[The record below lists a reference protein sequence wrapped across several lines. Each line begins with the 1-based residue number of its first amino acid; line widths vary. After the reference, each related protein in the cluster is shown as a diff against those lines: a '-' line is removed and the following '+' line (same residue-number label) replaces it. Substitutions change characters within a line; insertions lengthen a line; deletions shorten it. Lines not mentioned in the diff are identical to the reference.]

1 MKAPWR
7 PGAARGRV
15 AGGDGIRRWTLAG
28 RYGAG
33 GHARDVG
40 KKTPN
45 ASVVAVPPGI
55 QSVDVTSA
63 EQPLAGFDRSEI
75 RFWCRTPPGILPS
88 LAFGLRMS
96 TSTTA
101 RPATPPLP
109 PAQSKLSD
117 LEIKDAQL
125 IFGSVW
131 RELEEDFG
139 RENLRF
145 PKEIILLGG
154 APGAGKGTN
163 TEFIRE
169 TRGLTC
175 PPVVISALLDSP
187 EAQAIKNAGNMVGDR
202 DVVGLLL
209 RHLLHPEYRDGAI
222 LDGFPRTKVQVECLK
237 LLVDRMNALRRE
249 YYDTPLSI
257 HFRQPTVHIMVL
269 FVDEKESIARQLK
282 RGRETRLHN
291 EEVVR
296 SGVGTLLEDRP
307 TDHDEGLARRRYR
320 VFKEQTWDALQSLKE
335 IFHYHLIS
343 AQGAFEE
350 VEQNILRE
358 LEYQS
363 TLELDPRTVDRLRGV
378 PVASEIIVH
387 ARQELV
393 KRLDSYELEHRE
405 VFAKVTVFIETKIIP
420 IVLRHAI
427 SGTAHIN
434 AEERVLEDPLA
445 LAMLIDVFSERGY
458 HAVVDIHKIEIPEK
472 VDLATGA
479 IKCRTKKVFRI
490 QIRFQGSEIR
500 RG

>member
-1 MKAPWR
+1 
-7 PGAARGRV
+7 
-15 AGGDGIRRWTLAG
+15 L
-28 RYGAG
+28 
-33 GHARDVG
+33 
-40 KKTPN
+40 
-45 ASVVAVPPGI
+45 
-55 QSVDVTSA
+55 
-63 EQPLAGFDRSEI
+63 
-75 RFWCRTPPGILPS
+75 TPP
-88 LAFGLRMS
+88 A
-96 TSTTA
+96 
-101 RPATPPLP
+101 
-109 PAQSKLSD
+109 KLTD

-131 RELEEDFG
+131 RDLEEGFG

-163 TEFIRE
+163 TDFITQ

-175 PPVVISALLDSP
+175 PPIVVSALLDSP
-187 EAQAIKNAGNMVGDR
+187 EAQALKNAGNMVGDR
-202 DVVGLLL
+202 DVVSLLL
-209 RHLLHPEYRDGAI
+209 RELLKPEYRDGAI

-282 RGRETRLHN
+282 RGREIREHN
-291 EEVVR
+291 EEVLR
-296 SGVGTLLEDRP
+296 SGIGVVREERP
-307 TDHDEGLARRRYR
+307 TDHDEALARRRYR

-335 IFHYHLIS
+335 IFHYHFIN
-343 AQGAFEE
+343 AQGSYEE
-350 VEQNILRE
+350 VERNILNE

-405 VFAKVTVFIETKIIP
+405 LFASVTHFIETKIIP

-427 SGTAHIN
+427 SGVAHIN
-434 AEERVLEDPLA
+434 AEERVLDDPLA

-458 HAVVDIHKIEIPEK
+458 HAVVDIHKIELPEK
-472 VDLATGA
+472 VDLTTGA
-479 IKCRTKKVFRI
+479 IKCRMKKVYRI

>member
-1 MKAPWR
+1 MS
-7 PGAARGRV
+7 
-15 AGGDGIRRWTLAG
+15 TLA
-28 RYGAG
+28 
-33 GHARDVG
+33 
-40 KKTPN
+40 
-45 ASVVAVPPGI
+45 SV
-55 QSVDVTSA
+55 T
-63 EQPLAGFDRSEI
+63 
-75 RFWCRTPPGILPS
+75 
-88 LAFGLRMS
+88 
-96 TSTTA
+96 
-101 RPATPPLP
+101 PATHPS
-109 PAQSKLSD
+109 AAKSTD
-117 LEIKDAQL
+117 LEIKDAHL

-131 RELEEDFG
+131 RSLEEDFG

-163 TEFIRE
+163 TAFIAE
-169 TRGLTC
+169 ARGLTC
-175 PPVVISALLDSP
+175 PPVVISSLLNSQ
-187 EAQAIKNAGNMVGDR
+187 EARILKDAGNMVGDR
-202 DVVGLLL
+202 EVVGLLL
-209 RHLLHPEYRDGAI
+209 RHLLRTEYRDGAI

-237 LLVDRMNALRRE
+237 LLVDHMHSLRRE
-249 YYDTPLSI
+249 YYHTPLSI

-291 EEVVR
+291 EEVMR
-296 SGVGTLLEDRP
+296 TGVGTLLEDRP
-307 TDHDEGLARRRYR
+307 TDHDEALARRRYR

-335 IFHYHLIS
+335 IFHYHFIN
-343 AQGAFEE
+343 AQGPIEE

-363 TLELDPRTVDRLRGV
+363 TLELDSRTVDRLRGI

-393 KRLDSYELEHRE
+393 KRLDTYELEHSE
-405 VFAKVTVFIETKIIP
+405 LFARVVGFIEKKIIP

-427 SGTAHIN
+427 SGVAHIN
-434 AEERVLEDPLA
+434 AEERVLDESLA

-458 HAVVDIHKIEIPEK
+458 HAVVDIHKIELPEK
-472 VDLATGA
+472 VDLQTGV